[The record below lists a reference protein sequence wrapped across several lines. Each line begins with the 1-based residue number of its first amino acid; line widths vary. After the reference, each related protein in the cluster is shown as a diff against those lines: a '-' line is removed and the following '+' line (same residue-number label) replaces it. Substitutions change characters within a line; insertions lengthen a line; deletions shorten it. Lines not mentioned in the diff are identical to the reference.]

1 MPAGVELNKFDFKK
15 VKKFT
20 PIKGKP
26 VIGYIGAVTEV
37 FDINLLEF
45 ICKKNPNLN
54 FVIIGRVYVK
64 IDKLLNLNN
73 VFFLEK
79 SNIINSLLFF
89 KGFDVGIIP
98 YKVNNFTNSVYSCKL
113 NEYLSMGIPVVST
126 NLNETKIY
134 NKNYKDI
141 IRIGE
146 TYEKFNHKIN
156 ESLVKNSK
164 QEIINRISAAKE
176 KLMGK

>member
-1 MPAGVELNKFDFKK
+1 M
-15 VKKFT
+15 
-20 PIKGKP
+20 
-26 VIGYIGAVTEV
+26 
-37 FDINLLEF
+37 LEF

-73 VFFLEK
+73 VFFLGETK
-79 SNIINSLLFF
+79 HNKLPSFL

-134 NKNYKDI
+134 NKNHKGI
-141 IRIGE
+141 IHIGE
-146 TYEKFNHKIN
+146 TYSKFNHKIN

-164 QEIINRISAAKE
+164 QEIINRISAAKKNSWE
-176 KLMGK
+176 NRLKYFNDLINHKIINKKLAI